1 MNEYKCPD
9 CPAIILYEDNFR
21 SKTYCGFLGCDIKNL
36 ICSGI
41 CSLCSLS
48 LFVIIIIY
56 AIIYNSGTIE
66 KQPFDDLFYAAVLCI
81 CGILLG
87 LILLGIFLCL
97 FVNRAMF
104 YKQIAKPIVFIP
116 PETEG
121 RMNMK

>member
-1 MNEYKCPD
+1 MNEYKCPN

-21 SKTYCGFLGCDIKNL
+21 SRRYCGFLGCDMKNL

-48 LFVIIIIY
+48 LLVIIIIY
-56 AIIYNSGTIE
+56 AIIYNSETIE
-66 KQPFDDLFYAAVLCI
+66 KARFDDIFYAAVLCI

-97 FVNRAMF
+97 FVHRAMF
-104 YKQIAKPIVFIP
+104 YKQIEKPIVLIS

-121 RMNMK
+121 RMNRK